1 MAMTSTAAAPTGGA
15 TQQEGA
21 LVRLAIAFTA
31 WAERWFPDAFIF
43 VAIAVV
49 VVALAALING
59 ASPIAVSTA
68 FGNGFWSLI
77 TFTMQMAFVAIGGY
91 VVATSAPAQRLIHWL
106 ADLPKTG
113 SGAVGLVATI
123 SILASLLNWGLSL
136 ILGGLLVLALAA
148 RRELRMDYRA
158 AAAAA
163 YLGLGATWAMGLS
176 SSAAQLQANAAS
188 LPKNL
193 LSISGVIPFSETI
206 FLWQSVL
213 ITAVLLVVSVAIAI
227 WSAPG
232 PNTAVTAEAMG
243 IETSREDA
251 INVAPPKQPGEWL
264 EHTPILTILLALLA
278 AGWVYN
284 EFARQDWMIA
294 ISNLNTYNFMFI
306 MAGLLLHWRPK
317 RFLAAVVKSVPA
329 TSGVLIQFPFYGA
342 IAAILTQA
350 KNGAGVTVSDQI
362 THALCRHVDAAS
374 LSAGDRDLFGGPGL
388 LHSLGRRKVA
398 ARGALRD
405 AGGQRSQ
412 GASRLG
418 RAGVQ
423 RRGSLAQSHQSVLDA
438 AAARRSRPARARRR
452 GLHVPAVAAA
462 PADRPVPV
470 VGAGLHARI
479 SSACDPVRREQ
490 ACGFTRASS
499 AAT

>member
-1 MAMTSTAAAPTGGA
+1 MAMTNTAASSGGA
-15 TQQEGA
+15 TPQEGA
-21 LVRLAIAFTA
+21 MVRIAIAFTA

-49 VVALAALING
+49 VVAAAALING

-91 VVATSAPAQRLIHWL
+91 VVATSTPAQKLIGWL
-106 ADLPKTG
+106 SDLPKTG
-113 SGAVGLVATI
+113 TGAVGLVATI

-136 ILGGLLVLALAA
+136 ILGGLLVVALAA

-188 LPKNL
+188 LPKSL

-243 IETSREDA
+243 IEA
-251 INVAPPKQPGEWL
+251 
-264 EHTPILTILLALLA
+264 
-278 AGWVYN
+278 
-284 EFARQDWMIA
+284 
-294 ISNLNTYNFMFI
+294 
-306 MAGLLLHWRPK
+306 
-317 RFLAAVVKSVPA
+317 
-329 TSGVLIQFPFYGA
+329 
-342 IAAILTQA
+342 
-350 KNGAGVTVSDQI
+350 
-362 THALCRHVDAAS
+362 
-374 LSAGDRDLFGGPGL
+374 
-388 LHSLGRRKVA
+388 
-398 ARGALRD
+398 
-405 AGGQRSQ
+405 
-412 GASRLG
+412 
-418 RAGVQ
+418 
-423 RRGSLAQSHQSVLDA
+423 
-438 AAARRSRPARARRR
+438 
-452 GLHVPAVAAA
+452 
-462 PADRPVPV
+462 
-470 VGAGLHARI
+470 
-479 SSACDPVRREQ
+479 
-490 ACGFTRASS
+490 
-499 AAT
+499 